1 MNDLLDLV
9 VRAHGGLERWRQVNT
24 LDVRL
29 SLAGALYRIKGDFQ
43 GIVDVNMKIAV
54 ERPFLSLTPYR
65 GLTCGAFSLPSGC
78 GSKTWPERWW
88 RSARN
93 LTHRSPGTSF
103 KLHGTTFTGCIS
115 RATRCGTISPRLS

>member
-54 ERPFLSLTPYR
+54 ERPFLSLTPYPRPDLR
-65 GLTCGAFSLPSGC
+65 GLFT
-78 GSKTWPERWW
+78 PERVWIEDMAGTLVEEREKPHASFSGHILQTPW
-88 RSARN
+88 DN
-93 LTHRSPGTSF
+93 LHRLYFTSY
-103 KLHGTTFTGCIS
+103 
-115 RATRCGTISPRLS
+115 AM